1 MQHHQITLLGTLCLL
16 SYAAATTTSAA
27 ASWAYDATT
36 GDLSITLNDGSFST
50 GAPTFEAWVDKSSGS
65 EFTADTKKIGQA
77 GGSTVVTL
85 SNLDKTATINAL
97 WTSHFKLDASTY
109 AIFIRV
115 YNANNSLNN
124 LMQLTNTQGLTVL
137 PEGALS
143 EQLLPEDIQWA
154 TLLTASVT
162 ESTSVACGDDIRN
175 TYRSKCCG
183 LAGTT
188 VLEPPDAGINSITTC
203 AEALAVLSDPGCIT
217 CL

>member
-50 GAPTFEAWVDKSSGS
+50 GAPTFEAWVDNSPGS
-65 EFTADTKKIGQA
+65 EFTADLKKIGQA

-85 SNLDKTATINAL
+85 SNLDKTATLNAG

-115 YNANNSLNN
+115 YNANNALNSM
-124 LMQLTNTQGLTVL
+124 MQLTNTQGLTVFTEASS
-137 PEGALS
+137 P
-143 EQLLPEDIQWA
+143 IQWA

-162 ESTSVACGDDIRN
+162 ESTSVTCGDDARN